1 MPALS
6 AMPAA
11 EQYAELLARADALA
25 ASEASQNTEAIELY
39 SSALAL
45 IPADNALQLP
55 AFAARRQE
63 CEAGRA
69 ACLKA
74 LGDHAAAVR
83 AAAAVAAHG
92 RDAAGLGSAA
102 AGEGGDGAGGPG
114 SLEQRVR
121 RARIM
126 PVIALNDASEAVP
139 LCRALAAG
147 GLRSAEITFRT
158 SAGREGLRLAAEAFQ
173 VSGGGGGGGGGGCC
187 CC

>member
-25 ASEASQNTEAIELY
+25 ASEASQKTEAIELY

-55 AFAARRQE
+55 VFAARRQE

-83 AAAAVAAHG
+83 AAAA
-92 RDAAGLGSAA
+92 AA
-102 AGEGGDGAGGPG
+102 ASAPRRSASAVGTPRTVTAGCG
-114 SLEQRVR
+114 LH
-121 RARIM
+121 
-126 PVIALNDASEAVP
+126 AVP
-139 LCRALAAG
+139 LYTFHPPAGASWGRVPSATLFVVHAQPEALRASSCTVRPTNHRPSTARNSHRFGSARCR
-147 GLRSAEITFRT
+147 
-158 SAGREGLRLAAEAFQ
+158 
-173 VSGGGGGGGGGGCC
+173 
-187 CC
+187 